1 MLSIIS
7 AISNLSY
14 GAAITFD
21 PPTTPLSPGSPI
33 TSWTESEFIVSGS
46 EFFLHTDSATLDN
59 FYPDNGTAYIR
70 TTFNRPQLTVSNLQ
84 GSLFSLVSLDFGE
97 FSTGQASPPSPIT
110 IIGHRADGSDISA
123 IMIPDNILD
132 AHGPLDDFQ
141 LIQFAS
147 GFSNLVS
154 VEIPGGQGSG
164 YSIDNIV
171 VTVVPIPDACLD
183 AWPEDTVETIG
194 GGQSPTNNP
203 KVSQSITGNIVG
215 GAEAYGEKASRIK
228 ICAGSFVT
236 IVINDST
243 GTPTVTE
250 LSPGIGC
257 GAGGCS
263 VISLTATEKYKVKSN
278 DGKDTDRIT
287 LLPQ

>member
-171 VTVVPIPDACLD
+171 VTVVPIPAAIWLL
-183 AWPEDTVETIG
+183 
-194 GGQSPTNNP
+194 
-203 KVSQSITGNIVG
+203 
-215 GAEAYGEKASRIK
+215 
-228 ICAGSFVT
+228 GSAL
-236 IVINDST
+236 
-243 GTPTVTE
+243 G
-250 LSPGIGC
+250 
-257 GAGGCS
+257 
-263 VISLTATEKYKVKSN
+263 
-278 DGKDTDRIT
+278 
-287 LLPQ
+287 LLGWLRRKQY